1 MLGREVA
8 LALLMLAAAAL
19 VTVYTVMQT
28 APEPDT
34 ETSTGSSTG
43 GSTGGGAILPVSS
56 DVVPSIEEAARAL
69 NASGPVR
76 LPTRIPANMTYV
88 RMIYSSDSDT
98 IYVFYAD
105 EPIAEEDNP
114 FVLMHM
120 LEGWTFDVEGGA
132 PDMMIIIHRLDPEAV
147 ALCSD
152 INTEEV
158 ARERA
163 EQFNLTYRMVD
174 GIAVFGY
181 DPVECE
187 LWSEPIG
194 TVHFY
199 VDDLVYQIRSHL
211 SYEEAVEIARSIIE
225 QF

>member
-1 MLGREVA
+1 MFREKTV
-8 LALLMLAAAAL
+8 LALFIVAVVVLL
-19 VTVYTVMQT
+19 VVYIGQIT
-28 APEPDT
+28 PERSK
-34 ETSTGSSTG
+34 ETSTGSSSS

-56 DVVPSIEEAARAL
+56 DTIPSIEEAARAL

-76 LPTRIPANMTYV
+76 LPTTLPSGMVYSRI
-88 RMIYSSDSDT
+88 IYSSDSDT
-98 IYVFYAD
+98 VYVFYAN

-120 LEGWTFDVEGGA
+120 MEGWTFDVEGGV
-132 PDMMIIIHRLDPEAV
+132 PDMMIIIHRLDPEA
-147 ALCSD
+147 AAMASD
-152 INTEEV
+152 VNTEEV
-158 ARERA
+158 ARSYAERH
-163 EQFNLTYRMVD
+163 NLTLRMVD

-181 DPVECE
+181 DPVECV

-199 VDDLVYQIRSHL
+199 VDDLVYDIRSHL
-211 SYEEAVEIARSIIE
+211 SYEEMVQIARSIIK